1 MAAPRIEIKGDA
13 SGVKRAAKDAEQA
26 VSRMNRHVE
35 ESNRRFSGMGGA
47 AKMAAV
53 GGVAVLAAGVTKFG
67 VDSVKAAGEAEA
79 AMALVRKEMDQSGL
93 SWEKYGTQVEKAA
106 QASAKKGFD
115 DEEAAKSIADLARVT
130 GDVTKAVELHGVAM
144 DIARNKGVSLDAATQ
159 MLSKAQL
166 GNVRVAKTLGVE
178 VEKGAKAQDVLAAIQ
193 KKYAGQ
199 ADAYAKTQA
208 GATDRMKVAWGN
220 LQEQVGQKLMPVLTR
235 LFTRLAEWLDWLGK
249 NWPQIWARVKSAVQP
264 VMDFL
269 RQYIPRVIAVWKNA
283 FLVIVNFLRGDWPAA
298 WGNLK
303 QVVSNA
309 LGGLKVL
316 AGVALKAGLALGKAL
331 GTGLANAFIS
341 LVEWAINKAIDGIN
355 KTSDLLNAAI
365 PFGDPVGK
373 IDHANL
379 GRVGSSSGG
388 GSGAYQN
395 GGGIGLASGGIVP
408 GPRGAGDVV
417 PAMLTPGEVVL
428 NRAQQARVGVGRIMG
443 VLASTGGRIGFGR
456 FATGGV
462 AATSGALAFAR
473 RQLGEE
479 YKWGAGHYFGDSNGW
494 DCSGFATNVA
504 ARVPGYKGGISTTMG
519 LWGRMRRAKGDEPV
533 VFGML
538 GMNQS
543 DPARQHMGIR
553 VNGQWF
559 EAAGGGRGVI
569 RGRSSWPSGLWIPP
583 GLEYLSSLGGNPS
596 PGDAPTKLS
605 PAIQRALR
613 GTGGFAGVPSGMPES
628 VTRAASAAATAAGR
642 RVLASGGSADA
653 AREAMDDAG
662 REAEARWVNGEIAR
676 TRRERSAVRKAIAVT
691 RRRLRNAMRE
701 RNPQLVAALK
711 KRLKELASLDAGLGG
726 WLVELGAKD
735 LELDLATQDDQAEG
749 GSSPSG
755 LSLSDQF
762 ITAAFGR
769 GDLGG
774 GASTAWQAAGGTV
787 NINVQSLTPSDPSTL
802 NVLLQTITRAFNQG
816 GSVASPAVTVGV

>member
-13 SGVKRAAKDAEQA
+13 SGVKRAARDAELA
-26 VSRMNRHVE
+26 IKRMGDTAEDVGRRTSRIGDV
-35 ESNRRFSGMGGA
+35 FKG
-47 AKMAAV
+47 
-53 GGVAVLAAGVTKFG
+53 VLAADAVEAAGKAIVRFG
-67 VDSVKAAGEAEA
+67 FDSVKAAGESEA
-79 AMALVRKEMDQSGL
+79 AMALVRKEVEASGFQ
-93 SWEKYGTQVEKAA
+93 WAKYGAQIEKAA
-106 QASAKKGFD
+106 QAATKKGFD

-331 GTGLANAFIS
+331 GTGLANAF
-341 LVEWAINKAIDGIN
+341 LAMVEWAVNKAIDGIN
-355 KTSDLLNAAI
+355 KAGGFLNSVI
-365 PFGDPVGK
+365 PFGDPVGQVGH
-373 IDHANL
+373 ISLGSANT
-379 GRVGSSSGG
+379 SSSGTTPYNN
-388 GSGAYQN
+388 GA
-395 GGGIGLASGGIVP
+395 GVGLASGGIVP

-428 NRAQQARVGVGRIMG
+428 NRAQQARLGVGRIMG
-443 VLASTGGRIGFGR
+443 VLAQTGGKIGGGR
-456 FATGGV
+456 FAQGGM
-462 AATSGALAFAR
+462 AATAGALAFAR
-473 RQLGEE
+473 QQLGEP
-479 YKWGAGHYFGDSNGW
+479 YVWGAGHSYGDSRGW

-504 ARVPGYKGGISTTMG
+504 ARVPGYTGGISTTMG
-519 LWGRMRRAKGDEPV
+519 LWGRMRRAKGNEPV

-543 DPARQHMGIR
+543 DPAHQHMGIR
-553 VNGQWF
+553 INGQWY

-569 RGRSSWPSGLWIPP
+569 HGRSNWPSGLWIPP
-583 GLEYLSSLGGNPS
+583 GLEYLSEKTYAVGDILGGNPA
-596 PGDAPTKLS
+596 PGSAPTKPS
-605 PAIQRALR
+605 PIKNALV
-613 GTGGFAGVPSGMPES
+613 AA
-628 VTRAASAAATAAGR
+628 RAASAQRRLEANRAIQTQRATTTRAAAAGDRAFLQAATGPGDIGSGAPNA
-642 RVLASGGSADA
+642 LSAASGVTFIIQTLHPGDSRTLQAISDT
-653 AREAMDDAG
+653 
-662 REAEARWVNGEIAR
+662 IAR
-676 TRRERSAVRKAIAVT
+676 AGTMQASVPATRMRLAV
-691 RRRLRNAMRE
+691 
-701 RNPQLVAALK
+701 
-711 KRLKELASLDAGLGG
+711 
-726 WLVELGAKD
+726 
-735 LELDLATQDDQAEG
+735 
-749 GSSPSG
+749 
-755 LSLSDQF
+755 
-762 ITAAFGR
+762 
-769 GDLGG
+769 
-774 GASTAWQAAGGTV
+774 
-787 NINVQSLTPSDPSTL
+787 
-802 NVLLQTITRAFNQG
+802 
-816 GSVASPAVTVGV
+816 

>member
-1 MAAPRIEIKGDA
+1 VAAPRIEIKGDA
-13 SGVKRAAKDAEQA
+13 SGVKRAARDAELA
-26 VSRMNRHVE
+26 IKRMGDTAEDVGRRTSRIGDV
-35 ESNRRFSGMGGA
+35 FKG
-47 AKMAAV
+47 
-53 GGVAVLAAGVTKFG
+53 VLAADAVEAAGKAIVRFG
-67 VDSVKAAGEAEA
+67 FDSVKAAGESEA
-79 AMALVRKEMDQSGL
+79 AMALVRKEVEASGFQ
-93 SWEKYGTQVEKAA
+93 WAKYGAQIEKAA
-106 QASAKKGFD
+106 QAATKKGFD

-331 GTGLANAFIS
+331 GTGLANAF
-341 LVEWAINKAIDGIN
+341 LAMVEWAVNKAIDGIN
-355 KTSDLLNAAI
+355 KAGGFLNSVI
-365 PFGDPVGK
+365 PFGDPVGQVGH
-373 IDHANL
+373 ISLGSANT
-379 GRVGSSSGG
+379 SSSGTTPYNN
-388 GSGAYQN
+388 GA
-395 GGGIGLASGGIVP
+395 GVGLASGGIVP

-428 NRAQQARVGVGRIMG
+428 NRAQQARLGVGRIMG
-443 VLASTGGRIGFGR
+443 VLAQTGGKIGGGR
-456 FATGGV
+456 FAAGGV
-462 AATSGALAFAR
+462 AAAESFAR
-473 RQLGEE
+473 RQLGEP
-479 YKWGAGHYFGDSNGW
+479 YVWGAGHSYGDSHGW

-533 VFGML
+533 VFGFL

-553 VNGQWF
+553 VNGQWY

-569 RGRSSWPSGLWIPP
+569 RGRSSWGSGLWVPP
-583 GLEYLSSLGGNPS
+583 GLEYLSALGGNPP
-596 PGDAPTKLS
+596 PGDAPTTLS

-613 GTGGFAGVPSGMPES
+613 GTSGFAGVPSGLS
-628 VTRAASAAATAAGR
+628 SAAERAATAASVRAGR
-642 RVLASGGSADA
+642 GVLASGGTADQ
-653 AREAMDDAG
+653 AREAMDDAA
-662 REAEARWVNGEIAR
+662 RNTEIRWVAREVAR
-676 TRRERSAVRKAIAVT
+676 TRRELVAVRKAM
-691 RRRLRNAMRE
+691 RLVRARMKMAMRA
-701 RNPQLVAALK
+701 RNPQVVAALK
-711 KRLKELASLDAGLGG
+711 KRLRELAGLETGLAG
-726 WLVELGAKD
+726 WLEELGAKQLD
-735 LELDLATQDDQAEG
+735 LDLATYDDRADGGADGAEG
-749 GSSPSG
+749 
-755 LSLSDQF
+755 LSDQF
-762 ITAAFGR
+762 LRTAFGR

-774 GASTAWQAAGGTV
+774 GGRTAWQAAGGDV
-787 NINVQSLTPSDPSTL
+787 NITVQSLTPSDPSTMQK
-802 NVLLQTITRAFNQG
+802 LLETVARALNQG
-816 GSVASPAVTVGV
+816 GGVSAPATVVGV